1 MTYAATDACIN
12 CKYQDC
18 IDCGVC
24 ELECPVD
31 AIKPDII
38 PDAKK
43 WIALNQRLAEKWPN
57 INDQGAPLPDAHLW
71 ADKPDKLALLCEAP
85 AA

>member
-1 MTYAATDACIN
+1 MTYAATDACMN

-18 IDCGVC
+18 IGCGVC

-43 WIALNQRLAEKWPN
+43 WIALNQRLAESWPN
-57 INDQGAPLPDAHLW
+57 INGQGAPLPDAHHW
-71 ADKPDKLALLCEAP
+71 ADKPEKLALLCEAP

>member
-1 MTYAATDACIN
+1 MTYDATDACIN
-12 CKYQDC
+12 CKYQDF

-24 ELECPVD
+24 ELECPVN

-43 WIALNQRLAEKWPN
+43 WIALNQRPAESWPN
-57 INDQGAPLPDAHLW
+57 INEQGAPLPDAHHW
-71 ADKPDKLALLCEAP
+71 AEEPEKLALLCEAP

>member
-1 MTYAATDACIN
+1 
-12 CKYQDC
+12 
-18 IDCGVC
+18 
-24 ELECPVD
+24 VD

-43 WIALNQRLAEKWPN
+43 WLALKQRLAEKWPN
-57 INDQGAPLPDAHLW
+57 INEQGAPLPDARHW
-71 ADKPDKLALLCEAP
+71 ADKPDKLALICEAP

>member
-12 CKYQDC
+12 FKYQDC

-24 ELECPVD
+24 ELECPVN

-43 WIALNQRLAEKWPN
+43 WIALNLRLAEKWPN
-57 INDQGAPLPDAHLW
+57 INEQGAPLPNAYHW